1 LAQRYDR
8 NLLAYDLLRAYLEDV
23 RLRFGEFT
31 LDTDLRQLSCGG
43 IDRDL
48 SPQGFELL
56 NVLIDN
62 RPRALSKRQ
71 IYEHLWPNVSFSD
84 ATLTSLV
91 AEVRR
96 ALNETAIGEEFL
108 RTVPRFGYVFHGDAY
123 EVGPP
128 TPPRMSG
135 RIRGWLVLPSGP
147 MCLRDGDYVLGR
159 NDDVTVRFDS
169 MTVSRHHARIRVSRD
184 GATIED
190 LHSRNGTFLNG
201 ERLTTPVPLADGD
214 EIGLGLITLRFSA
227 REPGLSRDLRES
239 TSETP
244 RAS

>member
-1 LAQRYDR
+1 LAQRFDR
-8 NLLAYDLLRAYLEDV
+8 NLLAYALLRAYLEDV

-108 RTVPRFGYVFHGDAY
+108 RTVPRFGYVFHGDASRG
-123 EVGPP
+123 ELLDELLALRLRG
-128 TPPRMSG
+128 TLQERMEETIDDG
-135 RIRGWLVLPSGP
+135 RRIGGA
-147 MCLRDGDYVLGR
+147 LG
-159 NDDVTVRFDS
+159 
-169 MTVSRHHARIRVSRD
+169 
-184 GATIED
+184 
-190 LHSRNGTFLNG
+190 
-201 ERLTTPVPLADGD
+201 
-214 EIGLGLITLRFSA
+214 
-227 REPGLSRDLRES
+227 
-239 TSETP
+239 
-244 RAS
+244 

>member
-1 LAQRYDR
+1 M
-8 NLLAYDLLRAYLEDV
+8 
-23 RLRFGEFT
+23 RFGEFT
-31 LDTDLRQLSCGG
+31 LDTGLRQLSCGG
-43 IDRDL
+43 IDLDL

-56 NVLIDN
+56 NLLIDH

-71 IYEHLWPNVSFSD
+71 IYEHLWPNVAFSD
-84 ATLTSLV
+84 ASLSSLV

-123 EVGPP
+123 EVDPP
-128 TPPRMSG
+128 TPPRANG

-147 MCLRDGDYVLGR
+147 MCVRDGEYVLGR
-159 NDDVTVRFDS
+159 NEDVTVRFDS
-169 MTVSRHHARIRVSRD
+169 LTVSRHHARIRVSRD
-184 GATIED
+184 GAVIED

-201 ERLTTPVPLADGD
+201 ERLTTPVSLADGD

-227 REPGLSRDLRES
+227 SDPGLSHHLGEP
-239 TSETP
+239 TSSAP

>member
-1 LAQRYDR
+1 
-8 NLLAYDLLRAYLEDV
+8 
-23 RLRFGEFT
+23 LRFGEFT
-31 LDTDLRQLSCGG
+31 LDTGARQLYCGG

-48 SPQGFELL
+48 SPQGFEFLNLL
-56 NVLIDN
+56 VDH

-84 ATLTSLV
+84 ASLSSLV

-96 ALNETAIGEEFL
+96 ALNETAISEEFL

-128 TPPRMSG
+128 TPPRATG
-135 RIRGWLVLPSGP
+135 RIKGWLVLPSGP
-147 MCLRDGDYVLGR
+147 MCIRDGEYVLGR
-159 NDDVTVRFDS
+159 NEDVTVRFDS
-169 MTVSRHHARIRVSRD
+169 LTVSRHHARIRVSRD

-201 ERLTTPVPLADGD
+201 ERLTAPVPLADGD

-227 REPGLSRDLRES
+227 SDPGVSRHLGEP
-239 TSETP
+239 TSESP